1 MAAFNAS
8 GHIVFLKMVHSIRR
22 QVKGK
27 LQTALR
33 WATWKCNQ
41 AAACASFAAVVFA
54 RFLQDFPTLVGD
66 WIAFHKLHKSLIITI
81 RYSFYNKLIKM
92 QLELLIIY
100 ITRLNA

>member
-27 LQTALR
+27 LKTALR
-33 WATWKCNQ
+33 WARWKCNQ

-54 RFLQDFPTLVGD
+54 RFLQDFPTLVKD
-66 WIAFHKLHKSLIITI
+66 FIAFHKLHKSLII
-81 RYSFYNKLIKM
+81 
-92 QLELLIIY
+92 
-100 ITRLNA
+100 LNYYY